1 MELIKIE
8 KLDPALM
15 EEVTL
20 TEEECD
26 NLLQEITNIVESPDD
41 VSINKAIREFAHT
54 EPISEINLS
63 NAALTGVSSAA
74 VGALVLIGMI
84 RKLIKNKYGMAAK
97 KLLDQSKEIND
108 LYTKIEDL
116 LKHDKMARFKH
127 RNDKISTEQKYI
139 ILQDRRNGKMY
150 NIIIDYLG
158 YDSDSVMAVVNNMMD
173 YLNQAKPE
181 DEDIL
186 ITNWAETTI
195 ADIDKSF
202 EENHWYVV
210 QCQPLLKTEVFKSV
224 KLEKV
229 IMAYKNTFSSIYYW
243 VAAFNKAI
251 STQMTYLQVLEKAY
265 KSAITTHGST
275 KARKDAIDRLFKHL
289 LELST
294 KMHHFQYFVMD
305 VLAEEIKYY
314 AGELERIYI
323 F

>member
-41 VSINKAIREFAHT
+41 VSINKAIREAGIM
-54 EPISEINLS
+54 PIIGT
-63 NAALTGVSSAA
+63 AAA
-74 VGALVLIGMI
+74 GALVVIAMI
-84 RKLIKNKYGMAAK
+84 RKYIKNKYGMAAK

-127 RNDKISTEQKYI
+127 RNDKISTEQKFI
-139 ILQDRRNGKMY
+139 VMQDRRNGKMY
-150 NIIIDYLG
+150 NIMINYLG
-158 YDSDSVMAVVNNMMD
+158 YNSEDVMNTIDNMMD

-181 DEDIL
+181 DEDTL
-186 ITNWAETTI
+186 ITNWAN
-195 ADIDKSF
+195 DIISNLDKSF
-202 EENHWYVV
+202 NEEDWYVEH
-210 QCQPLLKTEVFKSV
+210 CQPLLKTEVYKSV
-224 KLEKV
+224 KLENV
-229 IMAYKNTFSSIYYW
+229 IMVYKKTFSNIYNW
-243 VAAFNKAI
+243 VALFNKTI
-251 STQMTYLQVLEKAY
+251 STQMRYLQLLEKAY

-275 KARKDAIDRLFKHL
+275 KARKDAIDRVFKHL

-294 KMHHFQYFVMD
+294 KSITFNTSVMD

-314 AGELERIYI
+314 AGELERIYSI
-323 F
+323 LRQ

>member
-41 VSINKAIREFAHT
+41 VSINKAIREAGIM
-54 EPISEINLS
+54 PIIGTV
-63 NAALTGVSSAA
+63 AA
-74 VGALVLIGMI
+74 GALVVIAMI
-84 RKLIKNKYGMAAK
+84 RKYIKNKYGMAAK

-116 LKHDKMARFKH
+116 IKHDKMARFKH
-127 RNDKISTEQKYI
+127 RNDKISTEQKFI
-139 ILQDRRNGKMY
+139 VLQDRRNGKMY
-150 NIIIDYLG
+150 NIAIDYLG
-158 YDSDSVMAVVNNMMD
+158 YDSESVMTIVNNMMD

-186 ITNWAETTI
+186 IANWAETSI
-195 ADIDKSF
+195 AEIDKSF

-229 IMAYKNTFSSIYYW
+229 IMAYKDTFSSIYYW
-243 VAAFNKAI
+243 VAAFNRTI
-251 STQMTYLQVLEKAY
+251 STQMSYLQLLEKAY
-265 KSAITTHGST
+265 KTSMATHGST
-275 KARKDAIDRLFKHL
+275 KARKDAIDRVFKHL

-294 KMHHFQYFVMD
+294 KSITFNTSVMD

-314 AGELERIYI
+314 AGELERIYGI
-323 F
+323 LRQ